1 MALPVFMGLSIFRK
15 QMMQS
20 GRALLARMPFL
31 PYTVILKDGFA
42 KVAADELLKEKDFG
56 EHAIPV
62 VSLETVLSEEEPVE
76 KSRLLFAGKGS
87 SFYLDENS
95 VIK

>member
-1 MALPVFMGLSIFRK
+1 M
-15 QMMQS
+15 
-20 GRALLARMPFL
+20 
-31 PYTVILKDGFA
+31 ILKDGFA

-87 SFYLDENS
+87 RFSIWMKIC
-95 VIK
+95 VIKYAHRAGSS

>member
-1 MALPVFMGLSIFRK
+1 
-15 QMMQS
+15 MMQS

-62 VSLETVLSEEEPVE
+62 ISLETVLSEEEPVE
-76 KSRLLFAGKGS
+76 KSRLLLPEKAAVSIWMKICVIKYAHRAGS
-87 SFYLDENS
+87 S
-95 VIK
+95 